1 MLVTRDILHT
11 AEKIN
16 KRLLSL
22 NIKLSKSIIGKEKPI
37 FLTLFSEKLDNNL
50 ISREKLY
57 EVLEKINIHFAVV
70 FEGEGGYYHII
81 GYANIN
87 PFHDVKKIDDNWNL
101 LYMKNDDTYCTI
113 VNIFA
118 NNFSKKYWYFY
129 SKNLN
134 YISQSLKFQ
143 DYKGLKEVMKS
154 RLNKLNL
161 KL

>member
-57 EVLEKINIHFAVV
+57 EVLEKINIHFL
-70 FEGEGGYYHII
+70 II
-81 GYANIN
+81 KY
-87 PFHDVKKIDDNWNL
+87 KK
-101 LYMKNDDTYCTI
+101 
-113 VNIFA
+113 
-118 NNFSKKYWYFY
+118 
-129 SKNLN
+129 
-134 YISQSLKFQ
+134 
-143 DYKGLKEVMKS
+143 
-154 RLNKLNL
+154 RR
-161 KL
+161 